1 MSLPAKT
8 EKRRQSNLEEVLEFC
23 ALLGRSMILNGAN
36 VERVQL
42 ATERICHSY
51 GIEDLS
57 LYILSTYISIAGRD
71 GEGRYAQ
78 RQVNIPPAGINLNRL
93 KRLNRLSYT
102 ITSARPAPER
112 LKKMLS
118 EAEKISDYPDWAIL
132 LAQMGGMVSLCFIFG
147 GTWRE
152 IPPVII
158 VTALIHYL
166 LLGFEKLSIDRIV
179 ANCIVMFIGAVCAL
193 ALTMTGLGSSVPV
206 IIITVSMLVIP
217 GIPLVNSVRNL
228 LCGNEQNGIL
238 QLFKV
243 TIETLALGMGIYI
256 AVAIFVK
263 EGGADS
269 AVVETLQDP
278 WLLILL
284 SFTAS
289 VSFGVV
295 FRIPAKDLVWA
306 GLGGVITRIVLI
318 LVGLSGANRL
328 VLITS
333 GALAASLYAE
343 FMATVRKDPST
354 YFVYPSIVP
363 LIPGDLFYYSL
374 IGIYV
379 TDRAMFEWYGVNCLL
394 TLLGMSIGFVLS
406 FTIAH
411 YVRKFR
417 HKRFVIKSFV
427 KEDENESV

>member
-1 MSLPAKT
+1 MPQPAKI
-8 EKRRQSNLEEVLEFC
+8 EKRKQSNLEEILEFC
-23 ALLGRSMILNGAN
+23 ALLGRSMILSGAN
-36 VERVQL
+36 IERVQL
-42 ATERICHSY
+42 AVDRICHTY
-51 GIEDLS
+51 EIQDVS
-57 LYILSTYISIAGRD
+57 LYILTTYISIAGRD

-93 KRLNRLSYT
+93 KKLNRLSYSV
-102 ITSARPAPER
+102 TSSHPAPER

-118 EAEKISDYPDWAIL
+118 DAEKVSDYPDWAIL

-152 IPPVII
+152 IIPVLI
-158 VTALIHYL
+158 VTAVIHYL
-166 LLGFEKLSIDRIV
+166 QLLFDNASIDRIV
-179 ANCIVMFIGAVCAL
+179 SNCNTMFLATLCAL
-193 ALTMTGLGSSVPV
+193 GLKYTGISDNGPV

-243 TIETLALGMGIYI
+243 TIETLALAMGIYI
-256 AVAIFVK
+256 AVAIFGLLGNK
-263 EGGADS
+263 DS
-269 AVVETLQDP
+269 AVVETLQNP
-278 WLLILL
+278 WLLIIL

-306 GLGGVITRIVLI
+306 GLGGVLTRIVLI
-318 LVGLSGANRL
+318 LVAAVWPMRL
-328 VLITS
+328 AYITLA
-333 GALAASLYAE
+333 ALAASLYAE
-343 FMATVRKDPST
+343 LMATLRKDPST

-363 LIPGDLFYYSL
+363 LIPGDLFYYAL
-374 IGIYV
+374 LGIYT
-379 TDRAMFEWYGVNCLL
+379 TDRWMFEWNGVNCLL

-406 FTIAH
+406 FAIAH
-411 YVRKFR
+411 YIRKTR
-417 HKRFVIKSFV
+417 HKRLVLKSIV
-427 KEDENESV
+427 KEDQNARL

>member
-1 MSLPAKT
+1 MTAPAKT
-8 EKRRQSNLEEVLEFC
+8 DRKKQSDLEEVLEFC
-23 ALLGRSMILNGAN
+23 ALLGRRMLLAGAN

-51 GIEDLS
+51 GVLDLS
-57 LYILSTYISIAGRD
+57 LYILTTYISIAGRD
-71 GEGRYAQ
+71 SDGRYAQ

-102 ITSARPAPER
+102 VTSARPAPHR
-112 LKKMLS
+112 LKRMLS
-118 EAEKISDYPDWAIL
+118 EAEEITDYPDWAIL

-147 GTWRE
+147 GSWRE
-152 IPPVII
+152 VPPVLI

-179 ANCIVMFIGAVCAL
+179 ANCIVMFIAAACAL
-193 ALTMTGLGSSVPV
+193 GLTVTGLGSSGPV

-256 AVAIFVK
+256 AVALFVRD
-263 EGGADS
+263 GGAFS
-269 AVVETLQDP
+269 AAVVTLQDP

-295 FRIPAKDLVWA
+295 FRIPAKDLPWA
-306 GLGGVITRIVLI
+306 GFGGVITRIVLI
-318 LVGLSGANRL
+318 LVGLTGANRL

-343 FMATVRKDPST
+343 FMATLRKDPST

-417 HKRFVIKSFV
+417 HKRFVLKTII